1 MAATAAAPPPAAP
14 VPAATA
20 AASSPTRR
28 RAPLDDQYLL
38 GLALCHRGHLAAALA
53 CLALCTASNLAAPLL
68 SGLLFET
75 LVRQEPMERYGRL
88 LAVLLAGYALEP
100 LLARVY
106 MRNLIALGEKCIAAV
121 RQELFRTL
129 LMQRLAFYDAHS
141 PAELQAAVGTELDTL
156 RAFVFN
162 NVSRDRGLRAF
173 AEALGSVAVLF
184 ALSWRLAPVCTGVI
198 VAAAL
203 AAAAYRARTRAVEQ
217 ALGVALRR
225 MSGVALQAF
234 DGIRTVRSFGGEA
247 LERERFQ
254 AQVAA
259 SYDAGLALGAAK
271 ADLEATNRLAIHAA
285 LLALYGWGGWL
296 VAGGH
301 LPVGAL
307 VTGIGFTF
315 SLTYAVQGSIAT
327 LAELRRAAGSLE
339 RVRDL
344 VQGGGDPDPS
354 MYAALPPGAWWDVV
368 NGDVDAAAATTTTT
382 KGVADAS
389 AAAAA
394 ALSAAGGGGP
404 VAVESNGGH
413 GTVVVLAAAT
423 AATAVPSIPSIRP
436 ARRPTPPPGKAAAA
450 FSAAE
455 RAEAAAAAAEAAE
468 SAAASAAASRSGS
481 PAASMDG
488 GDDGDAA
495 IQGVVEA
502 AAAALRL
509 GGDAGR
515 GAAPA
520 LTLPPTPPTA
530 PPAPPPPPAPRVFA
544 PIPGDDAACEAARL
558 GGELELRGVN
568 FAYPSRSDAS
578 VLRDVSLTL
587 RRGAVTALVGRSGA
601 GKSTVAALLSRFYEP
616 QGGLVQLGGVPAQCY
631 SRAAWTRAVS
641 LVSQEPVLFSGTIGE
656 NIAYGA
662 PNGRASQEEI
672 VAASTSANAHEFVER
687 LPRGYDTLV
696 GERGH
701 LLSGGQRQRVAI
713 ARALLKDSPVLILD
727 EATSA
732 LDRLSEAL
740 VQQAVRRLV
749 RGRTV
754 LVIAHRLSTV
764 QEAAAVVVMDE
775 GSVVE
780 SGSHEELMAKGGR
793 YSELM
798 SSQGLI
804 LGAS

>member
-1 MAATAAAPPPAAP
+1 
-14 VPAATA
+14 
-20 AASSPTRR
+20 
-28 RAPLDDQYLL
+28 
-38 GLALCHRGHLAAALA
+38 
-53 CLALCTASNLAAPLL
+53 
-68 SGLLFET
+68 
-75 LVRQEPMERYGRL
+75 MERYGHL
-88 LAVLLAGYALEP
+88 LAVLLTGYVLEP
-100 LLARVY
+100 LLARIY
-106 MRNLIALGEKCIAAV
+106 MRNLVALGEKCLAAV

-129 LMQRLAFYDAHS
+129 LMQRLAFYDAH
-141 PAELQAAVGTELDTL
+141 PAAELQAAVGTELDAL

-162 NVSRDRGLRAF
+162 NCSRDRGLRAF
-173 AEALGSVAVLF
+173 AEALGAVAVLF
-184 ALSWRLAPVCTGVI
+184 VLSWRLAPVCTAVI

-254 AQVAA
+254 QQVAA

-327 LAELRRAAGSLE
+327 LAELRRASGSLD
-339 RVRDL
+339 RVREL
-344 VQGGGDPDPS
+344 VQAGGDPDPS
-354 MYAALPPGAWWDVV
+354 MYAALPPGAWWDVA
-368 NGDVDAAAATTTTT
+368 NGDVDAAEAQPGVEAAGAVGGDAATVAAVSANGTT
-382 KGVADAS
+382 
-389 AAAAA
+389 AAAPAA
-394 ALSAAGGGGP
+394 ASG
-404 VAVESNGGH
+404 
-413 GTVVVLAAAT
+413 
-423 AATAVPSIPSIRP
+423 
-436 ARRPTPPPGKAAAA
+436 RRQPTPPPGKAAAA

-455 RAEAAAAAAEAAE
+455 RAEAAAAASAAAAE
-468 SAAASAAASRSGS
+468 AAASAAASREGS
-481 PAASMDG
+481 PGASMDEEEAEG
-488 GDDGDAA
+488 RSSSAV
-495 IQGVVEA
+495 VVEA
-502 AAAALRL
+502 AAAALAQTTTADSQR
-509 GGDAGR
+509 
-515 GAAPA
+515 PPSSA
-520 LTLPPTPPTA
+520 LF
-530 PPAPPPPPAPRVFA
+530 APRPRVYA
-544 PIPGDDAACEAARL
+544 PIPGDDAACAAARR

-578 VLRDVSLTL
+578 VLRDVSIKL
-587 RRGAVTALVGRSGA
+587 RRGSVTALVGRSGA

-616 QGGLVQLGGVPAQCY
+616 QGGQVLLGGVPAQCY

-656 NIAYGA
+656 NIAYGK
-662 PNGRASQEEI
+662 PHGRATFEEVRAAA
-672 VAASTSANAHEFVER
+672 VAANAHEFVER
-687 LPRGYDTLV
+687 LPKGYDTVV

-713 ARALLKDSPVLILD
+713 ARALLKDAPVLILD

-732 LDRLSEAL
+732 LDRVSETL
-740 VQQAVRRLV
+740 VQQAIRRLV

-764 QEAAAVVVMDE
+764 QEAAAVVVMEE
-775 GSVVE
+775 GKVVE
-780 SGSHEELMAKGGR
+780 SGSHQELMERGGK
-793 YSELM
+793 YAELM